1 VTDAEGIER
10 CLALARKA
18 EGTTAPNPIVGG
30 VVVDRRGRVIAE
42 GWHRGPGTLH
52 GEAMA
57 LEKAGA
63 RAKGATLYVN
73 LEPCNH
79 EGGGR
84 VPCSAR
90 VIASGV
96 ARVVIGAMD
105 PIKGHAGGARRIAR
119 AGISVTTGVLREAC
133 EDANAPFFTWAR
145 LGRPRFV
152 LKAAATLDGRIATVG
167 GESKWITGEAARKD
181 GRALRGTLD
190 AILVGVGTVLADDP
204 QLTSRARGVR
214 DPVRVVLDGA
224 LRTPPRARLLPKIG
238 GSKARTIIACGSRAP
253 DARARALEAAG
264 AEIWRV
270 PAARDGRID
279 LRALAEKLGAE
290 KLTSVLV
297 EGGGR
302 VHASFL
308 EAGLADEIRLYLA
321 PLIVGGADAPAWVG
335 GAGAKKLA
343 DATRLEWLGPPER
356 VGDDLIV
363 RARPVYKRRR

>member
-1 VTDAEGIER
+1 MQR
-10 CLALARKA
+10 CLELARKA
-18 EGTTAPNPIVGG
+18 EGRTAPNPIVGG

-57 LEKAGA
+57 LERAGA

-105 PIKGHAGGARRIAR
+105 PIPGHAGGARRIAR
-119 AGISVTTGVLREAC
+119 AGIAVEKGVLREAC

-145 LGRPRFV
+145 LGRPRF
-152 LKAAATLDGRIATVG
+152 LIKAAATLDGRIATVG
-167 GESKWITGEAARKD
+167 GDSKWITGEAARKD
-181 GRALRGTLD
+181 ARALRGRLD

-214 DPVRVVLDGA
+214 DPIRVVLDGA
-224 LRTPPRARLLPKIG
+224 LRTPPRARLLPEVG
-238 GSKARTIIACGSRAP
+238 GSRARTIVACGGAP
-253 DARARALEAAG
+253 AARARALEAAG
-264 AEIWRV
+264 AEIWRL
-270 PAARDGRID
+270 PAARDGRIE
-279 LRALAEKLGAE
+279 LHALAERLGAE
-290 KLTSVLV
+290 KITSVLV

-308 EAGLADEIRLYLA
+308 EAGLADELRLYVA
-321 PLIVGGADAPAWVG
+321 PIVVGGDAPAWVG
-335 GAGAKKLA
+335 GPGVRHLA
-343 DATRLEWLGPPER
+343 DAQRLTWLGAPER
-356 VGDDLIV
+356 IGDDLIV
-363 RARPVYKRRR
+363 RARPVYGRRR